1 MHTNKLSFSTTQAAQ
16 YLGVKRHVL
25 DSNFRR
31 HGNYLGIE
39 PRKGASGRLY
49 WGAVQVREAAIP
61 PAWEQPEGMA
71 LWLDTAGR
79 YCPGIDKK
87 DAYRL
92 GLVML
97 GSEATARWSPV
108 PGQTAASM
116 LKEEPTLAL
125 LIVQAT
131 LDRVDSV
138 LTAGGALDANL
149 LAFAQVLFKRLS
161 YLALPSAEG
170 VSS

>member
-1 MHTNKLSFSTTQAAQ
+1 MQTKLSFSTSQAAQ

-49 WGAVQVREAAIP
+49 WNAAQTRDAAIP
-61 PAWEQPEGMA
+61 PIREQPEGMA
-71 LWLDTAGR
+71 LWLDIAER

-92 GLVML
+92 GLVLL
-97 GSEATARWSPV
+97 GSEATAHWKPV
-108 PGQTAASM
+108 PGQTVGSM
-116 LKEEPTLAL
+116 LKDEPTLAL

-131 LDRVDSV
+131 LDRVDSA
-138 LTAGGALDANL
+138 LTAGGALDSIL
-149 LAFAQVLFKRLS
+149 LTFARVLTKRLG
-161 YLALPSAEG
+161 YLAASNSVEVA
-170 VSS
+170 S